1 MAVSLVDL
9 LDAVVYY
16 PVYQLLLSLLESLS
30 IVRLSKTCRRLAL
43 LYRSAIRQEWNVDRL
58 LCRFVEKPLAL
69 REVMRDHRA
78 VISGD
83 LALSFFERSRQTDH
97 MDLFV
102 QKPSEAKALKEHL
115 VRTEGYRVKKDPS
128 SCDKLVRG
136 TGSSPT
142 YRSTVVVTL
151 ADSEVCE
158 ERPRCAGCLFESV
171 FRRTGSDKT
180 GRVLRYCHYEC
191 DQLEQSLLLVPTH
204 YVRRTRNAHS
214 RVDGQSKGAD
224 GDSEV

>member
-1 MAVSLVDL
+1 MAVGLVDL
-9 LDAVVYY
+9 FDPGRYY
-16 PVYQLLLSLLESLS
+16 PVYRSLLSQLDSLS
-30 IVRLSKTCRRLAL
+30 IIRLSKTCRRLAT
-43 LYRSAIRQEWNVDRL
+43 LYRSAIPREWSVDRL
-58 LCRFVEKPLAL
+58 LGRFVCQPLAL

-78 VISGD
+78 VISGE
-83 LALSFFERSRQTDH
+83 LALQFFSRARQTDH
-97 MDLFV
+97 MDMFV
-102 QKPSEAKALKEHL
+102 EKPSEAKALKEHL
-115 VRTEGYRVKKDPS
+115 VRNEGYRVKKDPS

-142 YRSTVVVTL
+142 YRETIVVTL